1 MGVPDRRR
9 TQDVKYLNAGCG
21 THYAQGWVNTDV
33 WESDTTRPDVRVV
46 PGEPYPFENDTFD
59 AVFLGHVIEH
69 MPWND
74 VPTFLKDMSR
84 IAKKDAPMLIVG
96 PDVFKTI
103 QRWKEGTEPWHM
115 VMSVMEHL
123 DMNFQPDRETE
134 WWDGAHHHWNCHEER
149 VKRLI
154 TGMGFT
160 DIENVFEL
168 IPNDPLGK
176 SWHDD
181 KTGITWPVVGKY
193 HWQLAYRFSNSKV

>member
-1 MGVPDRRR
+1 MGIPDRRR

-33 WESDTTRPDVRVV
+33 WESDTTRPDIRVT
-46 PGEPYPFENDTFD
+46 PGEPYPFEDNTFD
-59 AVFLGHVIEH
+59 AVFMGHVIEH
-69 MPWND
+69 MPWEY

-84 IAKKDAPMLIVG
+84 IAKQGAPMLIVG
-96 PDVFKTI
+96 PDVYKTI
-103 QRWKEGTEPWHM
+103 KRWKDNEEPWYM

-134 WWDGAHHHWNCHEER
+134 WWDGAHHYWNCHEER
-149 VKRLI
+149 VGKLL

-176 SWHDD
+176 SWHDA

-193 HWQLAYRFSNSKV
+193 HWQLAYRFSNPKV